1 MERRKVK
8 IKKPVSFSKRR
19 EGLFKK
25 AAELSALCGADV
37 AVVVK
42 SPSGERIHGFGNP
55 SVDVVFNRFLSQNP
69 SSDREE
75 VLCAGKKDEEKV
87 TEDSDRVWW
96 DMDIDQLGLNQLE
109 EYRIALE
116 VLRKNVLARADE
128 MAMTEAARASS
139 SDEVA
144 MAAARASSSD
154 EMAMAAAARAR
165 ASSSDE
171 VAMAARA
178 SSSDGMAMAAASA
191 CFSDE
196 VAAAAASA
204 CSYDEVAEAAMAAL
218 VLVNRDERAMAAD
231 SGCSFVDL

>member
-139 SDEVA
+139 SDE
-144 MAAARASSSD
+144 
-154 EMAMAAAARAR
+154 MAMAAAARAR